1 METLAT
7 QGLAMPRLGLGTY
20 RMTGDNCARAVEHAL
35 SLGYRHVDTAEMYG
49 NEDGVGAGVAASSVA
64 RDDIFLT
71 TKVWHDHLTR
81 DGIRRALDA
90 SLEKLKTDH
99 VDLYLVHWP
108 APEMDM
114 GVVFE
119 TMAALK
125 EEGLIKGMGVANFTV
140 DLMKSAVEE
149 IGAPIACNQVEY
161 HLKLDQSKL
170 LGYLTTK
177 GIPLVAYV
185 PLGQGR
191 LADEEGLVAIAEKH
205 DASPAQI
212 ALAWLMDQ
220 PGVAAIPK
228 ASRNETQKANLD
240 ALAIRLDDE
249 DRALIAAL
257 PKDVRYVDPDFAPD
271 WD

>member
-1 METLAT
+1 METLQT
-7 QGLAMPRLGLGTY
+7 QGLDMPRLGLGTY
-20 RMTGDNCARAVEHAL
+20 RMTGDACAEAVEHAL

-49 NEDGVGAGVAASSVA
+49 NEEGVGAGLASSSVP
-64 RDDIFLT
+64 RDEIFLT
-71 TKVWHDHLTR
+71 TKVWYDHLTR
-81 DGIRRALDA
+81 DGIRRALEG

-108 APEMDM
+108 SPEMNM
-114 GVVFE
+114 GEVFE
-119 TMAALK
+119 TMQALR
-125 EEGLIKGMGVANFTV
+125 EEGLIRAMGVANFTV
-140 DLMKSAVEE
+140 ALMRQAVEE

-161 HLKLDQSKL
+161 HVQLDQSKL
-170 LGYLTTK
+170 LDYLRGK
-177 GIPLVAYV
+177 AIPLVAYV

-191 LADEEGLVAIAEKH
+191 LADNEGLAAIATKH

-228 ASRNETQKANLD
+228 AGRHESQQANLD
-240 ALAIRLDDE
+240 ALKIRLDDE
-249 DRALIAAL
+249 DRKAIAAL
-257 PKDVRYVDPDFAPD
+257 PKDQRYVDAGFAPD